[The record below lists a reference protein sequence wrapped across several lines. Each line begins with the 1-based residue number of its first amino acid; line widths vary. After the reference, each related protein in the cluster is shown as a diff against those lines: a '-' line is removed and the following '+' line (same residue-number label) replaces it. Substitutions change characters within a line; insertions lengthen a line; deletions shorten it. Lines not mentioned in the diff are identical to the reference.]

1 MRTRPLVGA
10 LAAILATVGSVAP
23 PLSALVPQVDGARYS
38 LVPWPETLEARAG
51 TFVVDARTRVM
62 ISHLDS
68 AAVVAAAETWAGP
81 LRVASGYP
89 LEIEPEG
96 VGSARLDGNVVSF
109 MLDPSLPLGAEGYRL
124 DASETDVAIRAATPA
139 GLFYGAQT
147 LRQMSPPALER
158 GGLLSD
164 GPRGGWTIPAVS
176 IEDRPRFSYR
186 GMHLDVGRH
195 FADVAFVKRYLDLMA
210 LFKFNRFHWHL
221 TEDQGWRIEIEAY
234 PRLTEVGAWRDG
246 TLVGHYG
253 NRPHTFDGRRYGG
266 FYTQDDVRE
275 IVAYAAERH
284 ITIIPEIELPGHS
297 SAALAAYPEF
307 GCGEGPVEV
316 AQLWGVFEDIYCPRE
331 ETFAFLETVLDE
343 VMGLFPGPWIHIGGD
358 EAPKAQWERS
368 EVAQTV
374 MQREGLADEQELQSW
389 FIRRIE
395 GHLNEAG
402 RRLIGWDEIV
412 EGGLSPTATLMFWR
426 DWNQEALELAA
437 TQGNDIVMTPNSVMY
452 FDHYQGDPAGE
463 PVAIGGL
470 TTLED
475 VYAFEPVPASFDGAA
490 ARRVLGAQ
498 ANLWTEYITSP
509 RKAEYMAYPRAVA
522 LAEVVW
528 SDATARDWTSFRER
542 LTGVLERLDLLGVNY
557 RRPDG

>member
-1 MRTRPLVGA
+1 MSTTRRIAAFAVVAAVLGTHPIRAQGA
-10 LAAILATVGSVAP
+10 DP
-23 PLSALVPQVDGARYS
+23 ERYAV
-38 LVPWPETLEARAG
+38 VPWPQTLQPRAG
-51 TFVVDARTRVM
+51 AFRVDAETRVVV
-62 ISHLDS
+62 SHLDS
-68 AAVVAAAETWAGP
+68 VEAWSAAESWAARM
-81 LRVASGYP
+81 RVASGYP
-89 LEIEPEG
+89 LS
-96 VGSARLDGNVVSF
+96 VGSAAETGADDGNVVAF
-109 MLDPSLPLGAEGYRL
+109 LLDPALDTGEEGYRL
-124 DASETDVAIRAATPA
+124 EVTPRAVTIRATTST

-147 LRQMSPPALER
+147 LRQLSPVATER

-164 GPRGGWTIPAVS
+164 GPPDGWVIPAVS
-176 IEDRPRFSYR
+176 IEDQPRFSYR

-275 IVAYAAERH
+275 VVAYAAERH

-331 ETFAFLETVLDE
+331 ETFTFLETVLDE

-368 EVAQTV
+368 EVAQAV

-395 GHLNEAG
+395 AHLNEAG

-426 DWNQEALELAA
+426 DWNQQALELAA

-475 VYAFEPVPASFDGAA
+475 VYAFEPVPESFGEAA
-490 ARRVLGAQ
+490 GRRVLGAQ
-498 ANLWTEYITSP
+498 ANLWTEYIDSP

-528 SDATARDWTSFRER
+528 SDTAGRDWASFRER
-542 LTGVLERLDLLGVNY
+542 LVGVLERLDMLGVHY
-557 RRPDG
+557 RRPDR